1 MERGCSSAEKKVEM
15 IVDFCA
21 YLGEWPTFE
30 LRYCDAEGLLHLM
43 DRCGIGAACVS
54 LASGM
59 FRHDA
64 HEANAR
70 LCRDIAGH
78 RDRLWPIGTVNP
90 SVPTWREDVRTGL
103 EQLALSGFRIHPT
116 YHGYALDHPAV
127 LDLTT
132 MLADAG
138 CPLFIALYVDEER
151 FQHPA
156 IRVPEVRIGEIEAL
170 IASAPGTT
178 IVLNGLR
185 TAQAM
190 ELFASG
196 VALDRVYADIDAM
209 DQDYKGLHTL
219 VIQHGAERLV
229 YGSQMPFLYPQA
241 ALMVV
246 EHAGLPEASVEA
258 ILARNGQSSP
268 VLGRLRHTQ
277 ETQ

>member
-1 MERGCSSAEKKVEM
+1 M

-30 LRYCDAEGLLHLM
+30 LRYHDAGGLLHLM
-43 DRCGIGAACVS
+43 DRCGIDAACVS
-54 LASGM
+54 LTSGM

-64 HEANAR
+64 HEANTR

-90 SVPTWREDVRTGL
+90 TVPTWREDVRIGL
-103 EQLALSGFRIHPT
+103 EQLELSGFRIHPT
-116 YHGYALDHPAV
+116 YHGYALDDPAV

-132 MLADAG
+132 ALADAR
-138 CPLFIALYVDEER
+138 CPLFVALYVDEGR

-156 IRVPEVRIGEIEAL
+156 IRVPEVRIDAIEAW

-178 IVLNGLR
+178 MVLNGLR
-185 TAQAM
+185 TAQAT

-196 VALDRVYADIDAM
+196 VALDRVYLDVDAM
-209 DQDYKGLHTL
+209 DQDYRGLHTF
-219 VIQHGAERLV
+219 VMQHGAEHLV
-229 YGSQMPFLYPQA
+229 YGSQMPFLYPEA

-246 EHAGLPEASVEA
+246 EHAGLPQSSVEA
-258 ILARNGQSSP
+258 ILARNWQSSP
-268 VLGRLRHTQ
+268 VLGGLRHTWEAQ
-277 ETQ
+277 